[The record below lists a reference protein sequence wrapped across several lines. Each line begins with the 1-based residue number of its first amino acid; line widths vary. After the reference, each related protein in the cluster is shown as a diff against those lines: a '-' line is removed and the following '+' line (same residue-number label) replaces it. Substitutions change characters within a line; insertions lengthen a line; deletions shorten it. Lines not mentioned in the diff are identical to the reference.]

1 MTELQK
7 KKLQSRRFWVVI
19 WACLLVTIW
28 GSMSLILGITQPW
41 LVVAMNLL
49 VAIPASYVTITTI
62 KKKEAQDGR

>member
-1 MTELQK
+1 MTDLQK

-28 GSMSLILGITQPW
+28 GSVSMIVGREPAW

-49 VAIPASYVTITTI
+49 IAIPASYVTITTI
-62 KKKEAQDGR
+62 KKRKEINR